1 MTFFFDLYRGSNEWG
16 NWVMI
21 LAAGVAAKSLVVLK
35 FNKHTGPSVSK
46 NNLTPERDNYVI
58 IGLIML
64 NSSGIFCF
72 RSFDNVLCFLLSRG
86 IYSEGAACAFLS
98 CSIGSL

>member
-35 FNKHTGPSVSK
+35 FNKNTGPSVSE
-46 NNLTPERDNYVI
+46 NNLTPEHDSYVI
-58 IGLIML
+58 IGLLCLIVL
-64 NSSGIFCF
+64 ECF
-72 RSFDNVLCFLLSRG
+72 ALDR
-86 IYSEGAACAFLS
+86 
-98 CSIGSL
+98 